1 MARLRVYLVIAV
13 VVIVVGVGFW
23 LWLRPNPVSV
33 KYVVLK
39 RADMVVSVFPT
50 TTSTIRSDNEITIS
64 AQRNGR
70 ITHLPVEEG
79 DLVTR
84 GQVVVRLDLS
94 EETARIF
101 AERDQARATL
111 TEAERTY
118 ARLQDLFAKG
128 YVSQQEVDSAK
139 KGRDAAKALV
149 TGLDEAAAQYEKY
162 SVLRAPFD
170 GVISIRPVQTG
181 ELVTVGKPIVTIVDP
196 ARLYIS
202 STIDEVDVGRLSLS
216 QPVKVTIDAFPG
228 KTFEAVV
235 ERISPVVTGGKL
247 ETRTFETRNRFRP
260 PAPPVKPGMS
270 ADVEI
275 LTEKVAGAISVP
287 TPAVV
292 DRKGEKIVY
301 RLIGGRAVATPVRI
315 GLSNWNVT
323 VVESGL
329 AEGEQ
334 VILTP
339 DVSGMGDGVRAAGTA
354 VEG

>member
-1 MARLRVYLVIAV
+1 MARFRVFLIVAAVMMIA
-13 VVIVVGVGFW
+13 GVGLW
-23 LWLRPNPVSV
+23 LWLRPKPVAV

-39 RADMVVSVFPT
+39 RADMIVSVFPT
-50 TTSTIRSDNEITIS
+50 TTSTIRSDNEVTIS

-79 DLVTR
+79 DSVAK
-84 GQVVVRLDLS
+84 GQIVCRLDLS
-94 EETARIF
+94 EETARVF
-101 AERDQARATL
+101 AERDQARAAL
-111 TEAERTY
+111 TEAERTF
-118 ARLQDLFAKG
+118 ARLQGLFSKG
-128 YVSQQEVDSAK
+128 YVSQQEVDAAK

-170 GVISIRPVQTG
+170 GVISSRPVQAG
-181 ELVTVGKPIVTIVDP
+181 DLVTVGKPIVTIVDP
-196 ARLYIS
+196 ARRYIS
-202 STIDEVDVGRLSLS
+202 STIDEVDVARLSLQ
-216 QPVKVTIDAFPG
+216 QPVKVAIDAFPG

-235 ERISPVVTGGKL
+235 DRISPVVTGGKL
-247 ETRTFETRNRFRP
+247 ETRTFETRSRFLP
-260 PAPPVKPGMS
+260 PVPPVKPGMS

-275 LTEKVAGAISVP
+275 LTERVAGALSVP

-339 DVSGMGDGVRAAGTA
+339 DVTGMGDGVRAAGTA
-354 VEG
+354 AEG